1 MCHILNIGLI
11 YVYIW
16 EFCRLQ
22 NSLEVLKLELESRG
36 ENVNSKE
43 TVWERERNIAEN
55 GILVSLSANGQAKEY
70 ATQFRSFSQW
80 VTGSLDSCR
89 SELYQLLYP
98 TFVYTYVTMIQL
110 EATTDAQDLL
120 TECKGFFLEQTT
132 SRNRREVILKEI
144 HELSKITSPEQLQES
159 SIATNILKQKVA
171 LTISSFTYELMINYL
186 RREKLILIASLI
198 NSWFALN
205 VVEDFSP
212 DLLSFWSAVANIDAS
227 GPVAPRGKLNL
238 ELLKDS
244 DYLKYQEL
252 ELKHKITQMEEVD
265 EESMSKAHISALD
278 SYRAQLTKLLNC
290 GIQSSIPLP
299 RRPALDEEGIQSSM
313 TMKAEDIPSC
323 AFASFINSYDTVN
336 AIEVS
341 SDLKTIVGGFSD
353 SVIRVFNNNKVAE
366 LYGHMGPVYSLSL
379 CETKANL
386 LISSSGDGSIR
397 LWSSELM
404 SNLVAYYGHMLPV
417 WDVSFAPVYGHYFVS
432 GGADRTCRLW
442 STERK
447 TTLRIFAGHT
457 SDVEVVAWHPN
468 CQIVASGSSDN
479 HIRIWDLSSRSCASV
494 LHGHKNPITSL
505 SFSPDGSSL
514 VSGDSDGEIFC
525 WDLARGSYHRIGSH
539 RGPVWCMA
547 WPHFSC
553 DQIATGG
560 DDCCVKLWDIKTDL
574 SNSVCHTWTTKAT
587 PVSYISYSRNNIL
600 FGAGAFRAPLQ

>member
-1 MCHILNIGLI
+1 M
-11 YVYIW
+11 
-16 EFCRLQ
+16 CRLQ
-22 NSLEVLKLELESRG
+22 DSLEILKLELESRG
-36 ENVNSKE
+36 ENVNTKDS
-43 TVWERERNIAEN
+43 VWERERNIAEN
-55 GILVSLSANGQAKEY
+55 GILVSLSANGEAKEY

-110 EATTDAQDLL
+110 EATTSAQDLL
-120 TECKGFFLEQTT
+120 TECKDFFLEQTT
-132 SRNRREVILKEI
+132 SRNRREIILKEI
-144 HELSKITSPEQLQES
+144 HELSKITSPEHLQES
-159 SIATNILKQKVA
+159 SIATNVLKQKVA
-171 LTISSFTYELMINYL
+171 LTISSFTYELMIHYL
-186 RREKLILIASLI
+186 RRERLILIASLI

-212 DLLSFWSAVANIDAS
+212 DMLSFWSAVANIDAS

-252 ELKHKITQMEEVD
+252 ELKHKIAKMEEVE
-265 EESMSKAHISALD
+265 EESMSKAHISTLD
-278 SYRAQLTKLLNC
+278 SYRAQLAKLLNC

-299 RRPALDEEGIQSSM
+299 RRPALAEESIHASM
-313 TMKAEDIPSC
+313 MNGEDIPSC
-323 AFASFINSYDTVN
+323 AFASFINSYDSVN
-336 AIEVS
+336 SIEVS

-353 SVIRVFNNNKVAE
+353 SVIRVYKNNNLTE

-379 CETKANL
+379 CDTKANL
-386 LISSSGDGSIR
+386 LISGSGDGSIR
-397 LWSSELM
+397 LWSTELM

-417 WDVSFAPVYGHYFVS
+417 WDVSFAPVYGHYFVT

-447 TTLRIFAGHT
+447 TNLRIFAGHT

-479 HIRIWDLSSRSCASV
+479 HIRIWDLSSRTCASV
-494 LHGHKNPITSL
+494 LHGHKSPITSL
-505 SFSPDGSSL
+505 AFSPDGSSL
-514 VSGDSDGEIFC
+514 MSGDSDGEIFW
-525 WDLARGSYHRIGSH
+525 WDLARGSYHRIGRH

-560 DDCCVKLWDIKTDL
+560 NDCSVKLWDIKTDP
-574 SNSVCHTWTTKAT
+574 SSSTCHTWTTKAT
-587 PVSYISYSRNNIL
+587 PVSYISYSPKNIL
-600 FGAGAFRAPLQ
+600 FGAGAFRAPL